1 MSIDK
6 IQAVGY
12 IVMVVRDT
20 PEKERG
26 GLVLPEL
33 SQKKPNTGK
42 ILSVG
47 EQVKKIDA
55 NIKPG
60 RTAIFGRQ
68 TGTEIHIFDTSITI
82 LNAEQAQVL
91 GVL

>member
-1 MSIDK
+1 MSLEK

-12 IVMVVRDT
+12 IVMVVRDA
-20 PEKERG
+20 PEKEKG
-26 GLVLPEL
+26 GLIMPEL

-47 EQVKKIDA
+47 EKVKEVDK

-60 RTAIFGRQ
+60 RMAIFGRQ

-82 LNAEQAQVL
+82 LNADQSQVL